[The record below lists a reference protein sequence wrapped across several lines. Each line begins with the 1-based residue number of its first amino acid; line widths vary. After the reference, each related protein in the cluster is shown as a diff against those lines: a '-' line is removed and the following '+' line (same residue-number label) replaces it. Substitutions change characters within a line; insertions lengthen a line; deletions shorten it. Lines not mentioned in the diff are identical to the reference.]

1 MLLSL
6 EFNKIT
12 SLVGFPDLKNLLEL
26 YLSHNLIKDIKEIV
40 QLSELQKLIIL
51 DLSSNECSINPSYR
65 VSVIYNLR
73 KLKVLDGLN
82 IDNDE

>member
-40 QLSELQKLIIL
+40 
-51 DLSSNECSINPSYR
+51 
-65 VSVIYNLR
+65 
-73 KLKVLDGLN
+73 
-82 IDNDE
+82 